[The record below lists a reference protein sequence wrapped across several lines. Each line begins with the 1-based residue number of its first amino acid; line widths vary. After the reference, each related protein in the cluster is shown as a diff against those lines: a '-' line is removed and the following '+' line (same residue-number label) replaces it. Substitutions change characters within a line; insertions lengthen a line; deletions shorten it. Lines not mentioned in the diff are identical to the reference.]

1 MSDFDLTGLSW
12 VRLSF
17 VDVFGTAHA
26 MLIPAPRFRQAAEK
40 GVVFDGSSLEGRAR
54 LIENDMRLM
63 PDTST
68 LIDIAE
74 GIARVTCVVLD
85 EDGQPWPGD
94 PRTALAMVL
103 DQTGDLGAEYALSA
117 ELEFYLLD
125 EYGEPIDGPGY
136 FVESE
141 GVGGAVVRAVAEKLM
156 GWGIGVDSVHHE
168 AGPGQY
174 ELDLGTM
181 PALDL
186 ADTLVLAKQTV
197 RETAAGA
204 GLTATFMARPLP
216 GQPGSGLHL
225 HQRVGDRLTDAQGQ
239 PTEDGRA
246 FIAGQLEH
254 ARGLCALACP
264 TVNSYKRLHA
274 GPEAPSLAVWA
285 HANRGALVRLSPHGP
300 EGATVEYR
308 CADPSANPYLLFA
321 GLILSA
327 AHGIG
332 TQLELPPAF
341 EEEIGAFDPASVDSL
356 RAEPLPRDL
365 EEGLSALQNDDV
377 LVDAFDPT
385 LLARLVDGRRAEA
398 ADYGAQVTPWEIDL
412 YLQDA

>member
-1 MSDFDLTGLSW
+1 MADFDVTGLSW

-26 MLIPAPRFRQAAEK
+26 LQIPASRFSAAAEK
-40 GVVFDGSSLEGRAR
+40 GVAFDGSSLEGRAR
-54 LIENDMRLM
+54 LIETDMRLL
-63 PDTST
+63 PDPAT
-68 LIDIAE
+68 LVDTAE
-74 GIARVTCVVLD
+74 GIARAVCVVLD
-85 EDGQPWPGD
+85 AEGQPWAGD

-103 DQTGDLGAEYALSA
+103 DQTGDLGADYSLSA

-125 EYGEPIDGPGY
+125 EDGDPVDGSGY
-136 FVESE
+136 FIESE
-141 GVGGAVVRAVAEKLM
+141 GLGSEVARTVAEKLM
-156 GWGIGVDSVHHE
+156 GSGVRVDSVHHE

-174 ELDLGTM
+174 EIDLAAM
-181 PALDL
+181 PALEL
-186 ADTLVLAKQTV
+186 ADALVLAKQVV
-197 RETAAGA
+197 RETAASH
-204 GLTATFMARPLP
+204 GLIATFMARPLP
-216 GQPGSGLHL
+216 GEPGSGLHL
-225 HQRVGDRLTDAQGQ
+225 HQRVAERLVDPDGQ
-239 PTEDGRA
+239 LTEDGRA
-246 FIAGQLEH
+246 FVAGQLEH

-398 ADYGAQVTPWEIDL
+398 ADYSAQVTPWEIDL